1 MHCGDAEA
9 LAIIGKQVTEFCLT
23 EAARVGQNSLKDALK
38 VAWRTGDR
46 AEYLGGRRLL
56 LQRLGKVPPHL
67 GELTGARFEL
77 LFQLARRIGRVANA
91 RFRPRSGR
99 TKLAGARRTSCTF
112 ARQNHL
118 VGTVTG
124 PPLRPIA
131 ACGLP
136 KSPILPELCRTHLGL
151 PDARDEF
158 EPGILVLHQ
167 CGALRRPALPGMQ
180 SREHDPKRLQ
190 GPRCEMQHKRQRHFA
205 FVLRRW
211 LTWFY
216 PQVCQNQALS
226 GASTFLFCPSMSA
239 TASADC

>member
-1 MHCGDAEA
+1 MHCGDAKA
-9 LAIIGKQVTEFCLT
+9 LAIIDKQVTEFCLT
-23 EAARVGQNSLKDALK
+23 EAARVGQNSLKDGLK

-46 AEYLGGRRLL
+46 AEYLGGRCSSASERCP
-56 LQRLGKVPPHL
+56 RTSASSRVRASSCFFNSL
-67 GELTGARFEL
+67 GELGL
-77 LFQLARRIGRVANA
+77 LLTRAFAFVPVERSLWPRVV
-91 RFRPRSGR
+91 R
-99 TKLAGARRTSCTF
+99 LF
-112 ARQNHL
+112 A
-118 VGTVTG
+118 
-124 PPLRPIA
+124 PLRDKVTSSAQSLVPPFAPIA
-131 ACGLP
+131 ACGPP

-151 PDARDEF
+151 PDASAEF
-158 EPGILVLHQ
+158 EPGILVLLQ

-205 FVLRRW
+205 FVLRRR

>member
-1 MHCGDAEA
+1 M
-9 LAIIGKQVTEFCLT
+9 VTEFCPT
-23 EAARVGQNSLKDALK
+23 QAARVGQNSLKDRPK

-46 AEYLGGRRLL
+46 AEYLGGRRLF
-56 LQRLGKVPPHL
+56 LQRLGQMPP
-67 GELTGARFEL
+67 
-77 LFQLARRIGRVANA
+77 
-91 RFRPRSGR
+91 
-99 TKLAGARRTSCTF
+99 
-112 ARQNHL
+112 HL

-124 PPLRPIA
+124 PPFAPIA
-131 ACGLP
+131 ACEPP
-136 KSPILPELCRTHLGL
+136 KSPIRPELCRTHLGL
-151 PDARDEF
+151 PDARTEF
-158 EPGILVLHQ
+158 EPGILVLLQ

-190 GPRCEMQHKRQRHFA
+190 GPRCEMQHKQQRHFA

-216 PQVCQNQALS
+216 PQVCPNQALS